1 MINNVTAPNAST
13 SAPTASGGPTSGTD
27 ATKVGPGGKL
37 GKNEFLKLLVTQ
49 LRYQD
54 PMNPL
59 QGEQMAAQLAQFS
72 SLEQLVN
79 IGDALKTQQAGNDA
93 VVTAMTNATAMNTIG
108 KEVTAVSDQVYLPA
122 DGKATVTCTAA
133 AAGQGTLTITDAN
146 GKVLGSRNLGYVG
159 AGANTFDIG
168 TAGAGLKEGGYKY
181 YIDVKGGDGK
191 AVKVE
196 TYTTARIDGITYGT
210 DGALLTAGPLRIK
223 PNSIT
228 KIAP

>member
-1 MINNVTAPNAST
+1 MINNVTAPNA
-13 SAPTASGGPTSGTD
+13 PSGTTTTTD
-27 ATKVGPGGKL
+27 ATPVGPGGKL

-79 IGDALKTQQAGNDA
+79 IGDALKSQQTGNDA
-93 VVTAMTNATAMNTIG
+93 LVAAVTNATAMNTIG
-108 KEVTAVSDQVYLPA
+108 KEVTAVGDQVYLPA
-122 DGKATVTCTAA
+122 DGKATVSCTVAG
-133 AAGQGTLTITDAN
+133 AGQGTLTITDST
-146 GKVLGSRNLGYVG
+146 GKVIGTRNLGYVSSG
-159 AGANTFDIG
+159 EHTFDVG
-168 TAGAGLKEGGYKY
+168 SAGVGLKEGGYRY
-181 YIDVKGGDGK
+181 YIDVKDGDNK
-191 AVKVE
+191 AVQVE
-196 TYTTARIDGITYGT
+196 TYTTARIDGITYGQ

-223 PNSIT
+223 PGAIV

>member
-1 MINNVTAPNAST
+1 MINNVNSSSSASST
-13 SAPTASGGPTSGTD
+13 SNTND
-27 ATKVGPGGKL
+27 ATPLGPGGKL

-59 QGEQMAAQLAQFS
+59 QGEEMAAQLAQFS

-79 IGDALKTQQAGNDA
+79 IGDALKTQQNSNDA
-93 VVTAMTNATAMNTIG
+93 LVAAVTNNTAMTTLG
-108 KEVTAVSDQVYLPA
+108 KEVTAVGDQVFLPD
-122 DGKATVTCTAA
+122 DGKATVSCTTAGS
-133 AAGQGTLTITDAN
+133 GQGTLTITDSN
-146 GKVLGSRNLGYVG
+146 GKVLGTRNLGYVG

-168 TAGAGLKEGGYKY
+168 SAGAGLEEGGYRY

-191 AVKVE
+191 AVEVE
-196 TYTTARIDGITYGT
+196 TYTTARVDGITYGN

-223 PNSIT
+223 PGAIV

>member
-1 MINNVTAPNAST
+1 VINSVTAPNT
-13 SAPTASGGPTSGTD
+13 SAPGGTTTDTD
-27 ATKVGPGGKL
+27 ATPLGPGGKL

-79 IGDALKTQQAGNDA
+79 IGDALKTQQGSNDA
-93 VVTAMTNATAMNTIG
+93 LVAAVTNSTAMNTIG

-122 DGKATVTCTAA
+122 DGQATVSCTS
-133 AAGQGTLTITDAN
+133 AGDGQATLTIADAN
-146 GKVLGSRNLGYVG
+146 GKVLGSRNLGFVSG
-159 AGANTFDIG
+159 GLHTFDVG
-168 TAGAGLKEGGYKY
+168 SAGAGLKEGGYRY
-181 YIDVKGGDGK
+181 YIDVKSADGK
-191 AVKVE
+191 SVGVE
-196 TYTTARIDGITYGT
+196 TYTTARIDGITYGQ

-223 PNSIT
+223 PGSIV

>member
-1 MINNVTAPNAST
+1 MINSVTAPNSST
-13 SAPTASGGPTSGTD
+13 SSTATTNGTTGTD
-27 ATKVGPGGKL
+27 AAPVGPGGKL

-59 QGEQMAAQLAQFS
+59 QGEEMAAQLAQFS

-93 VVTAMTNATAMNTIG
+93 LVAAVTNATAMNTIG
-108 KEVTAVSDQVYLPA
+108 KEVTAVGDQVSIPA
-122 DGKATVTCTAA
+122 DGKTTVSCTT
-133 AAGQGTLTITDAN
+133 AGDGRGTLTIADAN
-146 GKVLGSRNLGYVG
+146 GKVLGTRDLGFVSG
-159 AGANTFDIG
+159 GEHTFDVG
-168 TAGAGLKEGGYKY
+168 SAAAGLKEGGYRY
-181 YIDVKGGDGK
+181 YIDVRGADGK
-191 AVKVE
+191 AVQVE
-196 TYTTARIDGITYGT
+196 TYTTARVDGITYGQ

-223 PNSIT
+223 PGSIV

>member
-1 MINNVTAPNAST
+1 MVNNVNST
-13 SAPTASGGPTSGTD
+13 SSTTSTSNTVSDAAPL
-27 ATKVGPGGKL
+27 GPGGKL

-59 QGEQMAAQLAQFS
+59 QGEEMAAQLAQFS

-79 IGDALKTQQAGNDA
+79 IGDALKTQQTSNDA
-93 VVTAMTNATAMNTIG
+93 LVAAVTNNTAMSTIG
-108 KEVTAVSDQVYLPA
+108 KEVTAVGDQVYLPE
-122 DGKATVTCTAA
+122 DGKATVSCTTAGS
-133 AAGQGTLTITDAN
+133 GQGTLTITDSN
-146 GKVLGSRNLGYVG
+146 GKVLGTRNLGYVG
-159 AGANTFDIG
+159 AGANTFDVG

-191 AVKVE
+191 AVEVE
-196 TYTTARIDGITYGT
+196 TYTTARVDGITYGN

-223 PNSIT
+223 PGAIV

>member
-1 MINNVTAPNAST
+1 MINNVNSSSGTAPTT
-13 SAPTASGGPTSGTD
+13 SND
-27 ATKVGPGGKL
+27 ATPLGPGGKL

-59 QGEQMAAQLAQFS
+59 QGEEMAAQLAQFS

-79 IGDALKTQQAGNDA
+79 IGDALKTQQTSNDA
-93 VVTAMTNATAMNTIG
+93 LVAAVTNNTAMSTLG
-108 KEVTAVSDQVYLPA
+108 KEVTAVGDQVFLPK
-122 DGKATVTCTAA
+122 DGKATVSCTAA
-133 AAGQGTLTITDAN
+133 GSGQGTLTITDAN
-146 GKVLGSRNLGYVG
+146 GKVLGTRNLGYVS
-159 AGANTFDIG
+159 AGANTFDVG
-168 TAGAGLKEGGYKY
+168 TAGAGLEAGGYRY

-191 AVKVE
+191 AVEVE
-196 TYTTARIDGITYGT
+196 TYTTARVDGITYSN

-223 PNSIT
+223 PGAIV

>member
-1 MINNVTAPNAST
+1 MINNVNSSSSASST
-13 SAPTASGGPTSGTD
+13 SNTSAD
-27 ATKVGPGGKL
+27 ATPLGPGGKL

-59 QGEQMAAQLAQFS
+59 QGEEMAAQLAQFS

-79 IGDALKTQQAGNDA
+79 IGDALKTQQNSNDA
-93 VVTAMTNATAMNTIG
+93 LVAAVTNNTAMTTIG
-108 KEVTAVSDQVYLPA
+108 KEVTAVGDQVYLPE
-122 DGKATVTCTAA
+122 DGKATVSCTTAGS
-133 AAGQGTLTITDAN
+133 GQGTLTITDSN
-146 GKVLGSRNLGYVG
+146 GKVLGTRNLGYVG

-168 TAGAGLKEGGYKY
+168 TAGAGLKEGGYRY
-181 YIDVKGGDGK
+181 YVDVKGGDGK
-191 AVKVE
+191 AVEVE
-196 TYTTARIDGITYGT
+196 TYTTARVDGITYSN

-223 PNSIT
+223 PGAIV

>member
-1 MINNVTAPNAST
+1 MINSVTGSGANSAT
-13 SAPTASGGPTSGTD
+13 SASDSS
-27 ATKVGPGGKL
+27 ATPLGPGGKL

-59 QGEQMAAQLAQFS
+59 QGEEMAAQLAQFS

-93 VVTAMTNATAMNTIG
+93 LVAAVTNSTAMNTIG
-108 KEVTAVSDQVYLPA
+108 KEVTAVGDQVYLPA
-122 DGKATVTCTAA
+122 DGKATVSCTAA
-133 AAGQGTLTITDAN
+133 GSGQGTLTITDAN
-146 GKVLGSRNLGYVG
+146 GKVLGTRNLGYV
-159 AGANTFDIG
+159 ASGANTFDIG
-168 TAGAGLKEGGYKY
+168 TAGAGLKEGGYRY
-181 YIDVKGGDGK
+181 YVDVKGGDGK
-191 AVKVE
+191 AVEVE
-196 TYTTARIDGITYGT
+196 TYTKARVDGITYGT

-223 PNSIT
+223 PGAII

>member
-1 MINNVTAPNAST
+1 MMTSATST
-13 SAPTASGGPTSGTD
+13 SSSRPTGGSSAASAATD
-27 ATKVGPGGKL
+27 ATPAGPGGKL

-79 IGDALKTQQAGNDA
+79 IGDALASQQTGNDA
-93 VVTAMTNATAMNTIG
+93 LVAAVTNATAMNTIG
-108 KEVTAVSDQVYLPA
+108 KQVTAVGDQLYLPA
-122 DGKATVTCTAA
+122 NGQATVDCTTAGD
-133 AAGQGTLTITDAN
+133 GQGTLTIADAN
-146 GKVLGSRNLGYVG
+146 GKVLGTRDLGFVTG
-159 AGANTFDIG
+159 GPHTFDVG
-168 TAGAGLKEGGYKY
+168 SAASGLKEGGYRY
-181 YIDVKGGDGK
+181 YIDVKGADGK
-191 AVKVE
+191 AVTVE
-196 TYTTARIDGITYGT
+196 TYTTARVDGITYGQ

-223 PNSIT
+223 PGSIV

>member
-1 MINNVTAPNAST
+1 MINNVNSSSSASST
-13 SAPTASGGPTSGTD
+13 SNTND
-27 ATKVGPGGKL
+27 ATPLGPGGKL

-59 QGEQMAAQLAQFS
+59 QGEEMAAQLAQFS

-79 IGDALKTQQAGNDA
+79 IGDALKTQQTSNDA
-93 VVTAMTNATAMNTIG
+93 LVAAVTNNTAMTTLG
-108 KEVTAVSDQVYLPA
+108 KEVTAVGDQVFLPE
-122 DGKATVTCTAA
+122 DGKATVSCTAA
-133 AAGQGTLTITDAN
+133 GSGQGTLTITDSN
-146 GKVLGSRNLGYVG
+146 GKVLGTRNLGYVG

-168 TAGAGLKEGGYKY
+168 SAGAGLEEGGYRY

-191 AVKVE
+191 AVEVE
-196 TYTTARIDGITYGT
+196 TYTTARVDGITYGN

-223 PNSIT
+223 PGAIIR
-228 KIAP
+228 IAP

>member
-1 MINNVTAPNAST
+1 MINSVTAPTSST
-13 SAPTASGGPTSGTD
+13 PGGTTTD
-27 ATKVGPGGKL
+27 TDSTPLGPGGKL

-93 VVTAMTNATAMNTIG
+93 LVAAVTNSTAMNTIG

-122 DGKATVTCTAA
+122 DGKATVSCTT
-133 AAGQGTLTITDAN
+133 AGDGQATLTIADAN
-146 GKVLGSRNLGYVG
+146 GKVLGTRNLGFVSG
-159 AGANTFDIG
+159 GSHTFDVG
-168 TAGAGLKEGGYKY
+168 SAGAGLKEGGYRY
-181 YIDVKGGDGK
+181 YIDVKSADGK
-191 AVKVE
+191 AVQVE
-196 TYTTARIDGITYGT
+196 TYTTARIDGITYGQ

-223 PNSIT
+223 PGSIV

>member
-1 MINNVTAPNAST
+1 MINNVNSSSGASST
-13 SAPTASGGPTSGTD
+13 SNTPD
-27 ATKVGPGGKL
+27 ATPLGPGGKL

-59 QGEQMAAQLAQFS
+59 QGEEMAAQLAQFS

-79 IGDALKTQQAGNDA
+79 IGDALKSQQTGNDA
-93 VVTAMTNATAMNTIG
+93 LVAAVTNSTAMNTIG
-108 KEVTAVSDQVYLPA
+108 KEVTAVGDQVFLPD
-122 DGKATVTCTAA
+122 DGKATVSCTTAGS
-133 AAGQGTLTITDAN
+133 GQGTLTITDSN
-146 GKVLGSRNLGYVG
+146 GKVLGTRNLGYVG

-168 TAGAGLKEGGYKY
+168 TAGAGLKEGGYRY

-191 AVKVE
+191 AVQVE
-196 TYTTARIDGITYGT
+196 TYTTARVDGITYGN

-223 PNSIT
+223 PGAIV

>member
-1 MINNVTAPNAST
+1 MINNVNSTTGTSPAST
-13 SAPTASGGPTSGTD
+13 PND
-27 ATKVGPGGKL
+27 ATPLGPGGKL

-59 QGEQMAAQLAQFS
+59 QGEEMAAQLAQFS

-79 IGDALKTQQAGNDA
+79 IGDALKTQQTSNDA
-93 VVTAMTNATAMNTIG
+93 LVAAVTNNTAMTTIG
-108 KEVTAVSDQVYLPA
+108 QEITAVGDQVYLPE
-122 DGKATVTCTAA
+122 DGKATVSCTAA
-133 AAGQGTLTITDAN
+133 GSGQGTLTITDSN
-146 GKVLGSRNLGYVG
+146 GKVLGTRNLGYVG

-168 TAGAGLKEGGYKY
+168 TAGAGLEKGGYRY

-191 AVKVE
+191 AVEVE
-196 TYTTARIDGITYGT
+196 TYTTARIDGITYGN

-223 PNSIT
+223 PGAIV

>member
-1 MINNVTAPNAST
+1 MINNVNSSSSASST
-13 SAPTASGGPTSGTD
+13 SNTND
-27 ATKVGPGGKL
+27 ATPLGPGGKL

-59 QGEQMAAQLAQFS
+59 QGEEMAAQLAQFS

-79 IGDALKTQQAGNDA
+79 IGDALKTQQTSNDA
-93 VVTAMTNATAMNTIG
+93 LVAAVTNNTAMTTLG
-108 KEVTAVSDQVYLPA
+108 KEVTAVGDQVFLPD
-122 DGKATVTCTAA
+122 DGKATVSCTTAGS
-133 AAGQGTLTITDAN
+133 GQGTLTITDSN
-146 GKVLGSRNLGYVG
+146 GKVLGTRNLGYVG

-168 TAGAGLKEGGYKY
+168 SAGAGLEEGGYRY

-191 AVKVE
+191 AVEVE
-196 TYTTARIDGITYGT
+196 TYTTARVDGITYGN

-223 PNSIT
+223 PGAIV

>member
-1 MINNVTAPNAST
+1 MINNVNSSSSASST
-13 SAPTASGGPTSGTD
+13 SNTND
-27 ATKVGPGGKL
+27 ATPLGPGGKL

-59 QGEQMAAQLAQFS
+59 QGEEMAAQLAQFS

-79 IGDALKTQQAGNDA
+79 IGDALKTQQTSNDA
-93 VVTAMTNATAMNTIG
+93 LVAAVTNNTAMTTLG
-108 KEVTAVSDQVYLPA
+108 KEVTAVGDQVFLPD
-122 DGKATVTCTAA
+122 DGKATVSCTTAGS
-133 AAGQGTLTITDAN
+133 GQGTLTITDSN
-146 GKVLGSRNLGYVG
+146 GKVLGTRNLGYVG

-168 TAGAGLKEGGYKY
+168 SAGAGLKEGGYRY

-191 AVKVE
+191 AVEVE
-196 TYTTARIDGITYGT
+196 TYTTARVDGITYGN

-223 PNSIT
+223 PGAIV

>member
-1 MINNVTAPNAST
+1 MINNVNSSSGTSST
-13 SAPTASGGPTSGTD
+13 SSTND
-27 ATKVGPGGKL
+27 ATPLGPGGKL

-59 QGEQMAAQLAQFS
+59 QGEEMAAQLAQFS

-79 IGDALKTQQAGNDA
+79 IGDALKTQQTSNDA
-93 VVTAMTNATAMNTIG
+93 LVAAVTNNTAMTTIG
-108 KEVTAVSDQVYLPA
+108 KEVTAVGDQVYLPE
-122 DGKATVTCTAA
+122 DGKATVSCTTAGS
-133 AAGQGTLTITDAN
+133 GQGTLTITDSN
-146 GKVLGSRNLGYVG
+146 GKVLGTRNLGYVG
-159 AGANTFDIG
+159 AGANTFEVG

-191 AVKVE
+191 AVEVE
-196 TYTTARIDGITYGT
+196 TYTTARVDGITYSN

-223 PNSIT
+223 PGAIV

>member
-1 MINNVTAPNAST
+1 MINNVNSSSGTPST
-13 SAPTASGGPTSGTD
+13 TSTD
-27 ATKVGPGGKL
+27 ATPHGPGGKL

-59 QGEQMAAQLAQFS
+59 QGEEMAAQLAQFS

-79 IGDALKTQQAGNDA
+79 IGDALKTEQTSNDA
-93 VVTAMTNATAMNTIG
+93 LVAAVTNNTAMTTLG
-108 KEVTAVSDQVYLPA
+108 KEVTAVGDQVFLRE
-122 DGKATVTCTAA
+122 DGKATVSCTAA
-133 AAGQGTLTITDAN
+133 GSGQGTLTIADAN
-146 GKVLGSRNLGYVG
+146 GKVLGTRNLGYVA
-159 AGANTFDIG
+159 AGANTFDVG
-168 TAGAGLKEGGYKY
+168 AAGAGLKEGGYRY

-191 AVKVE
+191 AVEVE
-196 TYTTARIDGITYGT
+196 TYTTARVDGITYSN

-223 PNSIT
+223 PGAIV